1 MSVLDDFEP
10 YDGPYSFD
18 DEFEDDFEDDYS
30 DETLDDM
37 DEEDPSV
44 TETRQRALR
53 IKTKNNMMQKDNLY
67 DSYWGKHNK

>member
-1 MSVLDDFEP
+1 MINNGERHYTFGQDIGKMYWKKNELE
-10 YDGPYSFD
+10 
-18 DEFEDDFEDDYS
+18 
-30 DETLDDM
+30 DM